1 MLFGNL
7 TYEASVLLRAKP
19 VKIQE
24 RKPYTKISYE
34 HKVFKFSNKI
44 LVDQIQK
51 CINRI
56 SPSKPKDESSN
67 GWLARHLQMIVII
80 QQTKGEYTLTLRK
93 AEKTF
98 VKAPQ
103 SFILKL
109 RILVI

>member
-1 MLFGNL
+1 M
-7 TYEASVLLRAKP
+7 
-19 VKIQE
+19 KIQE
-24 RKPYTKISYE
+24 RKSYTKTSYE

-56 SPSKPKDESSN
+56 SPSKSKDESSN
-67 GWLARHLQMIVII
+67 VWLARHLQMIVII
-80 QQTKGEYTLTLRK
+80 PKGEYALTLRK